1 MVRVDRGC
9 NIDRELDLAR
19 LMEPLRK
26 QPSLAWGE
34 FESCKLHRGAE
45 MPTPTVRE
53 TRSRQ
58 ERGLTQAGA
67 TPFRPGL
74 GRRARAPTARRK
86 GPGEGCPNGLAL
98 PVVTPGPG

>member
-34 FESCKLHRGAE
+34 FESCKLHRGQRCPRLQSAKRG
-45 MPTPTVRE
+45 VG
-53 TRSRQ
+53 RSV
-58 ERGLTQAGA
+58 A
-67 TPFRPGL
+67 
-74 GRRARAPTARRK
+74 
-86 GPGEGCPNGLAL
+86 
-98 PVVTPGPG
+98 